1 MSLSHYLSTEATFA
15 YNLNWASDK
24 TDAGTP
30 LYARLSIGSYSKVDN
45 FDVSDRAWL
54 FSPPSTLGDPFTH
67 SGTTLLIK
75 SSDGLTGYIPIEL
88 EFPFSRALGSLC
100 VWYFIAH
107 SFRITTLPNSVSG
120 SSPIA
125 TYASTSSLSSSS
137 HTGGMTL
144 SSLTLPGLTSQSISP
159 SSSLSPGDV
168 SVGSSSSSSSSNL
181 TAHRSVPTAAIL
193 GGVLGGLFL
202 LGVFTLM
209 CFRLYRKALI
219 KRVGD
224 HPVKT
229 NFTQGDDIVDGHSTR
244 IPARSIEPFLGYPIA
259 LTDEIKALNSP
270 SGRTG
275 ASPPPPSPPQ
285 LGITT
290 HQSNAEI
297 VNARSGLQG
306 EDHRRRGPERDYRR
320 HSSLS
325 NLSTFRMDVPP
336 PAYSD
341 VDGRAESA
349 NGRAGGGNNDEE
361 EGGNSHSEAVN

>member
-1 MSLSHYLSTEATFA
+1 M
-15 YNLNWASDK
+15 K
-24 TDAGTP
+24 RQ
-30 LYARLSIGSYSKVDN
+30 YA
-45 FDVSDRAWL
+45 DVSMPA
-54 FSPPSTLGDPFTH
+54 GDPFTH

-88 EFPFSRALGSLC
+88 EFPFSRAPGSLC

-107 SFRITTLPNSVSG
+107 PFRITTPLNSASG
-120 SSPIA
+120 SRPIA
-125 TYASTSSLSSSS
+125 TSGSTSSLSSSS
-137 HTGGMTL
+137 YTRAVML
-144 SSLTLPGLTSQSISP
+144 SSLTLPGLTSQSIS
-159 SSSLSPGDV
+159 SSSSPSPGDV

-181 TAHRSVPTAAIL
+181 TAHRSVSTAAIL

-202 LGVFTLM
+202 LGVFALM

-224 HPVKT
+224 YPVKT
-229 NFTQGDDIVDGHSTR
+229 NFTQGDDIVDGHPMR
-244 IPARSIEPFLGYPIA
+244 IPATSIGPFLGYPIA

-275 ASPPPPSPPQ
+275 ASPPPPPSPPQ

-290 HQSNAEI
+290 SQSNAEI
-297 VNARSGLQG
+297 ANARSGLQG
-306 EDHRRRGPERDYRR
+306 EDHRRRGPGRDRRR